1 MAIVGAVLVA
11 FNRDN
16 LLVRSLKHTQSQ
28 SRPPDLVYVVD
39 NANLSSTKKLV
50 ERNGAVYLSGDV
62 ENGSAGGFAIGIE
75 HAINMGCDYVWTL
88 DDDGYPDNDCLRN
101 LLVISQK
108 YQLDVCSPLSLSQ
121 EDHSQTANPYL
132 FGVTKVTSAERIKRK
147 VLWRGASKVQ
157 FYNGMLITKELIE
170 IIGLPKK
177 ELFLR
182 GDELDY
188 LYRAK
193 NSGAAM
199 GLITTALFYHP
210 SSAPEFANNRN
221 SLLGV
226 MTPSAPNKKYYQ
238 FRNRG
243 YLVRKHRLYI
253 HGVYDWLRY
262 PIFFLIFPGKNFNG
276 FLEWARLWTQGYMG
290 VLTPYQGERE

>member
-16 LLVRSLKHTQSQ
+16 LLERSLKHTLSQ
-28 SRPPDLVYVVD
+28 TRPPDHVYVVD

-50 ERNGAVYLSGDV
+50 ESAGAVYLSGAV
-62 ENGSAGGFAIGIE
+62 ENGSAGGFAIGIH
-75 HAINMGCDYVWTL
+75 HAVNTGCDYIWTL
-88 DDDGYPDNDCLRN
+88 DDDGYPHNDCLKN
-101 LLVISQK
+101 LLEVSQK
-108 YQLDVCSPLSLSQ
+108 SRLDVCSPLSLSQ

-132 FGVTKVTSAERIKRK
+132 FGVTKVTSAERIQRK
-147 VLWRGASKVQ
+147 VLRRGVNKVQ
-157 FYNGMLITKELIE
+157 FYNGMLMTKELVE

-193 NSGAAM
+193 KSGAEM
-199 GLITTALFYHP
+199 GLVTTAFFYHP
-210 SSAPEFANNRN
+210 SGAPEFANNRN

-226 MTPSAPNKKYYQ
+226 IIPSAPNKKYYQ

-243 YLVRKHRLYI
+243 YLVRKHHLYI
-253 HGVYDWLRY
+253 NGVYDWLRY
-262 PIFFLIFPGKNFNG
+262 PIFFLIFPGKNLGG
-276 FLEWARLWTQGYMG
+276 FLEWARLWTQGFMG
-290 VLTPYQGERE
+290 VLTPYKSGKD